1 MKKFRQI
8 LEGTI
13 FSNEKTQTVQLESD
27 AAYAASLKKIAMD
40 KQIAS
45 LSNRDRNTLARIADM
60 MKNANNDRKEGI
72 SENDMSLDDI
82 KKKWAKEIIAFQDG
96 DGDLPHAAEMDMF
109 SYHGSDAI
117 KTDDPDEFD
126 AFVMGLRM
134 GKYKKESVNEGTLNE
149 KDISITMP
157 FDGQPDNSLEADA
170 QDEFDVT
177 VDDYD
182 EDEGTISVT
191 GSREQIKKW
200 LTSKGD
206 IGFGY
211 DDNQADKVL
220 GDAEPGMTLDDVKKK
235 YAKEIIAWQDDD
247 RRISKRVIDAIRSM
261 PGFDKNADAED
272 YAKGMKMSAF
282 KKESVD
288 EIWSPIKK
296 AAGKIKAKVTGSNAP
311 ARKTHNPARDAFDS
325 PSYLGARLKIAK
337 QKLRDAQDSRKK
349 AVADGNQ
356 KGIDHW
362 NEVEM
367 NREADIEKLQKKIS
381 KKEAI
386 DENLR
391 KDIAQM
397 SAKFPEG
404 STVKL
409 KNGKTGKVLGVTKD
423 RVHVGIGN
431 ETSYHAPTAIEET
444 TLAQQQR
451 DKTKSQHDA
460 HAKRMN
466 TSARDSIKKYDQVKK
481 DRDAKRAGVG
491 RSGETARQRAD
502 RLGHSQSEEMHEA
515 IDSNDYKLDS
525 ERSQFNDGHRGKV
538 VHKEKGTTM
547 YLGSMSWKTPNA
559 AKGHANAY
567 LMGYEIGGE
576 EGARKAQAKYVDQ
589 NMNKRTMAK
598 KESFKSYTEGAK
610 EDALRAIKND
620 RDFKQVKDVDIRA
633 TTADMKLAKKN
644 PIQQLRKISDY
655 GKGQIEFLNNK
666 KLKLSKQ
673 EADALLRGFDAMKKP
688 QDKEKYQ
695 TMISKDSAGLKRIL
709 KIVNK

>member
-13 FSNEKTQTVQLESD
+13 SSNEKTQTVQLESD
-27 AAYAASLKKIAMD
+27 AAYAASLKKIALD

-45 LSNRDRNTLARIADM
+45 LSNRDRNTLTRIADM
-60 MKNANNDRKEGI
+60 MKNANNDRKEDI

-96 DGDLPHAAEMDMF
+96 DGDLPNAAEMDMF

-157 FDGQPDNSLEADA
+157 FDGQPDNSLEGDA

-220 GDAEPGMTLDDVKKK
+220 GDAETGMTLDDVKKK
-235 YAKEIIAWQDDD
+235 YAKEIIAWQTDD

-272 YAKGMKMSAF
+272 YAKGMKMGAF
-282 KKESVD
+282 KKESV
-288 EIWSPIKK
+288 
-296 AAGKIKAKVTGSNAP
+296 
-311 ARKTHNPARDAFDS
+311 
-325 PSYLGARLKIAK
+325 
-337 QKLRDAQDSRKK
+337 
-349 AVADGNQ
+349 
-356 KGIDHW
+356 
-362 NEVEM
+362 
-367 NREADIEKLQKKIS
+367 
-381 KKEAI
+381 

-423 RVHVGIGN
+423 RVHVGIGD

-466 TSARDSIKKYDQVKK
+466 KSARDSITKYD
-481 DRDAKRAGVG
+481 ANRAGVG
-491 RSGETARQRAD
+491 RSGETARQRAA

-525 ERSQFNDGHRGKV
+525 ERSQFNDGHRGMV

-644 PIQQLRKISDY
+644 PIQQLRKISDQ
-655 GKGQIEFLNNK
+655 GRGQMEFLNNK
-666 KLKLSKQ
+666 KLKVSKQ

>member
-8 LEGTI
+8 LEGTLS
-13 FSNEKTQTVQLESD
+13 SNEKTETVQLESD

-40 KQIAS
+40 KQIDS

-60 MKNANNDRKEGI
+60 MKNANNDRDRKEDI

-109 SYHGSDAI
+109 GYHGSDAI

-126 AFVMGLRM
+126 DFVMGLRM

-220 GDAEPGMTLDDVKKK
+220 GDAETGMTLDDVKKK
-235 YAKEIIAWQDDD
+235 YAKEIIAWQTDD

-272 YAKGMKMSAF
+272 YAKGMKMGAF
-282 KKESVD
+282 KKES
-288 EIWSPIKK
+288 
-296 AAGKIKAKVTGSNAP
+296 
-311 ARKTHNPARDAFDS
+311 
-325 PSYLGARLKIAK
+325 
-337 QKLRDAQDSRKK
+337 
-349 AVADGNQ
+349 
-356 KGIDHW
+356 
-362 NEVEM
+362 
-367 NREADIEKLQKKIS
+367 
-381 KKEAI
+381 I

-460 HAKRMN
+460 HANRMN
-466 TSARDSIKKYDQVKK
+466 KSARDSIKKYDQVKK
-481 DRDAKRAGVG
+481 DRDAQRAGVG
-491 RSGETARQRAD
+491 RSGETARQRAN

-644 PIQQLRKISDY
+644 PIQQLRKISDQ
-655 GKGQIEFLNNK
+655 GRGQMEFLNNK
-666 KLKLSKQ
+666 KLKVSKQ

>member
-13 FSNEKTQTVQLESD
+13 SSSEKTQTVKLESD
-27 AAYAASLKKIAMD
+27 AAYAASLKKIALD

-45 LSNRDRNTLARIADM
+45 LSNRDRNTLTRIADM
-60 MKNANNDRKEGI
+60 MKNANNDRKEDI

-82 KKKWAKEIIAFQDG
+82 KKKWAKEIIAYQDG
-96 DGDLPHAAEMDMF
+96 DINQLPGSAEMDL
-109 SYHGSDAI
+109 YGYRDDDAI
-117 KTDDPDEFD
+117 KTDDADEFED
-126 AFVMGLRM
+126 FVMGLQM
-134 GKYKKESVNEGTLNE
+134 AKYKKESVNEGTLNE

-157 FDGQPDNSLEADA
+157 FDGDADNSLASDA
-170 QDEFDVT
+170 QDDFDVT

-191 GSREQIKKW
+191 GSRSQIKKW

-211 DDNQADKVL
+211 DDKQADKVL
-220 GDAEPGMTLDDVKKK
+220 GGAGADKGGAETGITLDDVKKK
-235 YAKEIIAWQDDD
+235 YAKEIIAWQTDD
-247 RRISKRVIDAIRSM
+247 RRISKRVIDAIRST

-272 YAKGMKMSAF
+272 YAKRMKMGEY

-296 AAGKIKAKVTGSNAP
+296 IAGKIKDKVTGSNAP
-311 ARKTHNPARDAFDS
+311 ARKTHNPVTAFS
-325 PSYLGARLKIAK
+325 NPTSATLGARLKIAK
-337 QKLRDAQDSRKK
+337 QKLRDAQDSLKK
-349 AVADGNQ
+349 ATDDDNE
-356 KGIDHW
+356 KGMDHW
-362 NEVEM
+362 GEVEM
-367 NREADIEKLQKKIS
+367 NRMADIEKLQKKLKGEGTLPAALQAYLD
-381 KKEAI
+381 KKHGKKK
-386 DENLR
+386 
-391 KDIAQM
+391 KDDDKA
-397 SAKFPEG
+397 
-404 STVKL
+404 V
-409 KNGKTGKVLGVTKD
+409 D
-423 RVHVGIGN
+423 
-431 ETSYHAPTAIEET
+431 ET

-466 TSARDSIKKYDQVKK
+466 KSARDSITKYDQVKK
-481 DRDAKRAGVG
+481 DREKVSGVN
-491 RSGETARQRAD
+491 
-502 RLGHSQSEEMHEA
+502 EA
-515 IDSNDYKLDS
+515 IDSKDYKLDS

-547 YLGSMSWKTPNA
+547 YLGSMSWKTPDA

-567 LMGYEIGGE
+567 LMGYERGGE
-576 EGARKAQAKYVDQ
+576 TGAKNSQANYVDQ
-589 NMNKRTMAK
+589 NMDKRMSAK

-644 PIQQLRKISDY
+644 PIQQLRKISDQ
-655 GKGQIEFLNNK
+655 GRGQMEFLNNK
-666 KLKLSKQ
+666 KLKVSKQ

>member
-8 LEGTI
+8 LEGTLS
-13 FSNEKTQTVQLESD
+13 SNEKTETVQLESD

-40 KQIAS
+40 KQIDS

-60 MKNANNDRKEGI
+60 MKNANNDRDRKEDI

-109 SYHGSDAI
+109 GYHGSDAI

-126 AFVMGLRM
+126 DFVMGLRM

-220 GDAEPGMTLDDVKKK
+220 GDAETGMTLDDVKKK
-235 YAKEIIAWQDDD
+235 YAKEIIAWQTDD

-272 YAKGMKMSAF
+272 YAKGMKMGAF
-282 KKESVD
+282 KKES
-288 EIWSPIKK
+288 
-296 AAGKIKAKVTGSNAP
+296 
-311 ARKTHNPARDAFDS
+311 
-325 PSYLGARLKIAK
+325 
-337 QKLRDAQDSRKK
+337 
-349 AVADGNQ
+349 
-356 KGIDHW
+356 
-362 NEVEM
+362 
-367 NREADIEKLQKKIS
+367 
-381 KKEAI
+381 I

-460 HAKRMN
+460 HANRMN
-466 TSARDSIKKYDQVKK
+466 KSARDSIKKYDQVKK
-481 DRDAKRAGVG
+481 DRDAQRAGVG
-491 RSGETARQRAD
+491 RSGETARQRAN

-515 IDSNDYKLDS
+515 IDSKDYKLDS

-644 PIQQLRKISDY
+644 PIQQLRKISDQ
-655 GKGQIEFLNNK
+655 GRGQMEFLNNK
-666 KLKLSKQ
+666 KLKVSKQ